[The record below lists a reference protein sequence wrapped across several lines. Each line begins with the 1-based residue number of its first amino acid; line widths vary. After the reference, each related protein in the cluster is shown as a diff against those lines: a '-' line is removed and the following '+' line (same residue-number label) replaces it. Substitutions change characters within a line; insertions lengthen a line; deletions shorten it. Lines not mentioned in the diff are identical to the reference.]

1 MNKTDKNINK
11 IALVG
16 TPNVGKSVVFGQLT
30 GTYAVVANYPGTTVE
45 ITRGKM
51 KTDKEYEICDTPGM
65 YSFMPITEE
74 ERVARSIIFEESP
87 EVIIH
92 VADAK
97 NIERMLG
104 FTLQLLEAGLPVI
117 LVLNLMD
124 EAEKV
129 GMTINVDEL
138 SRKLNIPVI
147 STIAPSGIGIDKLKE
162 KIAKYQESADIAK
175 IEYDSFVEDALVKI
189 TALLPV
195 DIIPMSSRATAL
207 LVLQDDREVVEIL
220 EKQMGDDYIAISEII
235 TQATI
240 GSEYPLTYYI
250 TMSRQRAVQDIL
262 KSVVVDDKPSKV
274 DFRER
279 MSRMMMHPL
288 WGIPI
293 LLAILFVFYEIVGV
307 FGAQYAVN
315 YLETVVFG
323 KYLLPPVTNFIN
335 AIIPWQVAR
344 DLFVN
349 DYGIFTLGLRYAFA
363 IILPIVTTF
372 FIVFSIMEDSG
383 YMPRLAMLIDRIFKA
398 IGLNGRAVIPMV
410 LGFGCATMATIVT
423 RTLESRRERIIATF
437 LLALTIPCSA
447 QMGVILALLGGHI
460 LSLWIFVL
468 VMLANFLL
476 VGYLTAQFLP
486 GEKPIFYMEIP
497 PLRMPTFKNV
507 MTKTYTRVEWYL
519 KEILPLFILASV
531 FIWVGRLTGLFEI
544 LVSWMSYPVQ
554 WIGLPK
560 EAAVSFLYGFFRRD
574 YGAAGLYDLHQ
585 QHLLHNQQLIVAVVT
600 MALFMPCVAQFAVA
614 IKERGWGMALGMAAF
629 IFPYAFIIGYLVN
642 MAITVLGIQ
651 L

>member
-1 MNKTDKNINK
+1 MNKIQKDINK

-104 FTLQLLEAGLPVI
+104 FTMQLLEAGLPVI

-138 SRKLNIPVI
+138 SKKLQIPVI
-147 STIAPSGIGIDKLKE
+147 STIAPSGIGIDKIKE
-162 KIAKYQESADIAK
+162 AIAKFQYVKDTIK
-175 IEYDSFVEDALVKI
+175 IEYDSFVEDALAKI
-189 TALLPV
+189 TALLPAG
-195 DIIPMSSRATAL
+195 IMPMSSRATAL
-207 LVLQDDREVVEIL
+207 LALQDDREVVEIL
-220 EKQMGDDYIAISEII
+220 QDRMGDDYNTVAEII
-235 TQATI
+235 AQTTT
-240 GSEYPLTYYI
+240 GGEYPLTYYI
-250 TMSRQRAVQDIL
+250 TMSRQRAVQEIL
-262 KSVVVDDKPSKV
+262 KSVVVDDTPSKI

-307 FGAQYAVN
+307 FGAQFAVN

-323 KYLLPPVTNFIN
+323 KYLLPPVTHFIN
-335 AIIPWQVAR
+335 SIIPWQVGR

-349 DYGIFTLGLRYAFA
+349 EYGIFTLGLRYAFA

-460 LSLWIFVL
+460 LSLWIFIV
-468 VMLANFLL
+468 VMAANFLL
-476 VGYLTAQFLP
+476 IGFLTAQFLP

-497 PLRMPTFKNV
+497 PLRVPTFKNV
-507 MTKTYTRVEWYL
+507 MVKTYTRVEWYL

-531 FIWVGRLTGLFEI
+531 FIWVGRLTGLFDI

-585 QHLLHNQQLIVAVVT
+585 HHILQSQQLIVAVVT

-642 MAITVLGIQ
+642 MAITTLGVQ

>member
-1 MNKTDKNINK
+1 MNNEQKNR

-65 YSFMPITEE
+65 YSIMPITEE
-74 ERVARSIIFEESP
+74 ERVARSIIFDESP

-104 FTLQLLEAGLPVI
+104 FTLQLLEADLPVI

-124 EAEKV
+124 EATKV
-129 GMTINVDEL
+129 GMTINVEAL
-138 SRKLNIPVI
+138 SEKLNIPVI
-147 STIAPSGIGIDKLKE
+147 ATVAPSGIGIDKIKEAITNYRFSANTVKTEYDKFIELTVDRIIPFLPIDIMPMNKRAIALLLMQDDKQVAELLQE
-162 KIAKYQESADIAK
+162 KIGVE
-175 IEYDSFVEDALVKI
+175 EYTAI
-189 TALLPV
+189 T
-195 DIIPMSSRATAL
+195 
-207 LVLQDDREVVEIL
+207 
-220 EKQMGDDYIAISEII
+220 EII
-235 TQATI
+235 AQATDS
-240 GSEYPLTYYI
+240 GDYPLTYYI
-250 TMSRQRAVQDIL
+250 TMSRQKTVQDIL
-262 KSVVVDDKPSKV
+262 KSVVVDDTPSKV
-274 DFRER
+274 DFREK

-293 LLAILFVFYEIVGV
+293 LLAILFAFYEIVGV
-307 FGAQYAVN
+307 FGAQFAVN
-315 YLETVVFG
+315 YLEKVVFG
-323 KYLLPPVTNFIN
+323 KYLLPPVTHFIN
-335 AIIPWQVAR
+335 AIIPWQIIR
-344 DLFVN
+344 DLFIN

-383 YMPRLAMLIDRIFKA
+383 YMPRLAMLIDRVFKA

-447 QMGVILALLGGHI
+447 QMGVILALIGGHI
-460 LSLWIFVL
+460 VSLWIFIL
-468 VMLANFLL
+468 VMTGNFLL
-476 VGYLTAQFLP
+476 IGFLTAQFLP

-497 PLRMPTFKNV
+497 PLRMPALKNV
-507 MTKTYTRVEWYL
+507 MVKTYTRVEWYL
-519 KEILPLFILASV
+519 KEILPLFILASI
-531 FIWVGRLTGLFEI
+531 FIWVGRLTGLFDV
-544 LVSWMSYPVQ
+544 LVKWMSYPVQ

-560 EAAVSFLYGFFRRD
+560 EAAVSFLYGFFGRD

-585 QHLLHNQQLIVAVVT
+585 QNILQSQQLIVAVVT

-642 MAITVLGIQ
+642 MAITAWGLK

>member
-1 MNKTDKNINK
+1 
-11 IALVG
+11 
-16 TPNVGKSVVFGQLT
+16 
-30 GTYAVVANYPGTTVE
+30 
-45 ITRGKM
+45 
-51 KTDKEYEICDTPGM
+51 
-65 YSFMPITEE
+65 
-74 ERVARSIIFEESP
+74 
-87 EVIIH
+87 
-92 VADAK
+92 
-97 NIERMLG
+97 
-104 FTLQLLEAGLPVI
+104 
-117 LVLNLMD
+117 
-124 EAEKV
+124 
-129 GMTINVDEL
+129 
-138 SRKLNIPVI
+138 
-147 STIAPSGIGIDKLKE
+147 
-162 KIAKYQESADIAK
+162 
-175 IEYDSFVEDALVKI
+175 
-189 TALLPV
+189 
-195 DIIPMSSRATAL
+195 
-207 LVLQDDREVVEIL
+207 
-220 EKQMGDDYIAISEII
+220 
-235 TQATI
+235 
-240 GSEYPLTYYI
+240 
-250 TMSRQRAVQDIL
+250 
-262 KSVVVDDKPSKV
+262 
-274 DFRER
+274 
-279 MSRMMMHPL
+279 
-288 WGIPI
+288 
-293 LLAILFVFYEIVGV
+293 
-307 FGAQYAVN
+307 
-315 YLETVVFG
+315 
-323 KYLLPPVTNFIN
+323 
-335 AIIPWQVAR
+335 
-344 DLFVN
+344 
-349 DYGIFTLGLRYAFA
+349 
-363 IILPIVTTF
+363 
-372 FIVFSIMEDSG
+372 MEDSG

-460 LSLWIFVL
+460 LSLWMFVL

-642 MAITVLGIQ
+642 MAITALGIK